1 MNEAVRLFFA
11 VSALI
16 LVAMLSTP
24 MGGIQGGDTRLAG
37 ETQVREIASVSNS
50 HTVKTRKNAQK
61 VSRKNTTTKKIDK
74 IAKASRKVARRG

>member
-50 HTVKTRKNAQK
+50 HTVKTQKKAQK
-61 VSRKNTTTKKIDK
+61 DKKKNMTTKKIDK